1 MSIKNLRILM
11 DGPEVTSNRRL
22 NLFSI
27 IIPLLGAVFA
37 LFSIPF
43 LAITNTIV
51 MIFIVFFLLNAIG
64 VGTGLH
70 RFFCHHAFA
79 TSTPV
84 HYILAILGTAAC
96 QGPIDR
102 WVADHRRHHRFT
114 DQLGDTHSPVFRG
127 TKKPQRWSGFF
138 HAHIRWMF

>member
-102 WVADHRRHHRFT
+102 GLLTTEGTIASRTSLEILIHLYLEEQKNLNVG
-114 DQLGDTHSPVFRG
+114 QVFFMH
-127 TKKPQRWSGFF
+127 T
-138 HAHIRWMF
+138 